1 MRELDFAQAER
12 DSLNAN
18 HDANGWTTPRLS
30 LATDVIQLHILQGL
44 AVTAGSAYG
53 EVPPCREM
61 CWTSFIEEHTKQ
73 DKQAIQMH
81 KGGRAFT
88 KHSHRDSSGWWGVS
102 TGTNSD
108 KNAMAE
114 RVFNLIWNG
123 RTWANVFWL
132 PHSVLAYEVRVSSGH
147 GMRFQRDVKDAKGE
161 YWDFRGFVEP
171 AVADG
176 AGHAARWRH

>member
-1 MRELDFAQAER
+1 MLQRPSCAGMRELDFAQAER

-123 RTWANVFWL
+123 RCAFIRL
-132 PHSVLAYEVRVSSGH
+132 PEAPAQKLIMPTVLGQTSSGCLT
-147 GMRFQRDVKDAKGE
+147 VS
-161 YWDFRGFVEP
+161 
-171 AVADG
+171 
-176 AGHAARWRH
+176 